1 VAARARDDRPNVV
14 LVVTDDQRA
23 ESLQS
28 MPLVRSLLAEKG
40 TTFSNAMVPTSR
52 CCPSRAAILTG
63 LFSHRTQ
70 VFDNSTDPR
79 SRFGGWA
86 TFHRRGL
93 EFRSLA
99 MVLQRAGYRTGLFGK
114 YFNGFTDATPE
125 DHTSPGWDRM
135 RVFQNRPASY
145 YRYRLTDGA
154 WRGQDPQDYSTDVLA
169 AESRRFIRSTPS
181 GQPLFLMYTPFA
193 PHSPYLA
200 APRHAGA
207 DLDVP
212 AVDIGSA
219 PDEGEPA
226 WRVHRSAAE
235 SRFAASVPLAQT
247 RSLLAV
253 DEAVQ
258 SLVGTLRRTDRM
270 RDTFFVFMS
279 DNGYLWGEHG
289 LIGKDVPYDA
299 ALRIPLVV
307 RWDGHV
313 PAGRVDRRLA
323 LNLDLAGTIAR
334 VAGTEMAT
342 DGLDLLRERR
352 RGGFV
357 VEGTYGYAGRP
368 AYCGWRT
375 RRHLYVRFAD
385 GRTELFDYRRDPAE
399 QRNLAGTGAVG
410 GLEKRLQA
418 KARRECVPEPPGF
431 DW

>member
-1 VAARARDDRPNVV
+1 MAARAPDGRPNIV

-28 MPLVRSLLAEKG
+28 MPFVRHLLVEKG

-93 EFRSLA
+93 EFRSVA
-99 MVLQRAGYRTGLFGK
+99 MVLQRSGYRTGLFGK

-135 RVFQNRPASY
+135 RVFQNRPASF
-145 YRYRLTDGA
+145 YRYRLTDGT
-154 WRGQDPQDYSTDVLA
+154 WRGRDPEDYSTDVLA
-169 AESRRFIRSTPS
+169 RESRGFIRNTPAA
-181 GQPLFLMYTPFA
+181 QPLFLMYTPFA
-193 PHSPYLA
+193 PHFPYLA
-200 APRHAGA
+200 APRHADA

-212 AVDIGSA
+212 DVDIAS
-219 PDEGEPA
+219 PPVEGEPA
-226 WRVHRSAAE
+226 WRVTRSAAE
-235 SRFAASVPLAQT
+235 ARFAASVPLAQT

-253 DEAVQ
+253 DEAVR
-258 SLVGTLRRTDRM
+258 SLVDTLRTTGRM

-299 ALRIPLVV
+299 ALRIPLVL

-334 VAGTEMAT
+334 VSGTEMTT
-342 DGLDLLRERR
+342 DGLDLLHERR

-357 VEGTYGYAGRP
+357 VEATHGYAGRP

-375 RRHLYVRFAD
+375 KRHLYVRFAD
-385 GRTELFDYRRDPAE
+385 GRTELFDYRNDPAE
-399 QRNLAGTGAVG
+399 QLNLAGERSVR
-410 GLEKRLQA
+410 GLEKRLAA
-418 KARRECVPEPPGF
+418 KARRGCVPEPPGF